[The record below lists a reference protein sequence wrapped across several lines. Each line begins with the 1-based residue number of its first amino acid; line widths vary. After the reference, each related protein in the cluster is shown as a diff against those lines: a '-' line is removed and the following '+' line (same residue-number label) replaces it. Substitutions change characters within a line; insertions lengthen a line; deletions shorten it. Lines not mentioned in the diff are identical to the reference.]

1 MLLLAQSPED
11 ADGCK
16 DPHLLTRKSGC
27 VIESCSQKDFDSLPI
42 LTGREKTRD
51 IEGATHEVQYRCAP
65 STSGLAIVRNASTAL
80 RAAGFALLFEGK
92 DEFDEHAISG
102 RKDNAWL
109 TVRTNSEGRYTVS
122 SVIAQPLRQEL
133 TAQWSSELAA
143 SGRAVIYGIEF
154 DTALARLREEA
165 TPVLEQLLALL
176 RTDPNSRFRIEGHT
190 DAAGPAAIN
199 EKLSADRAASVMAWL
214 IARGIPASRLTPVGL
229 GSSKPLEP
237 NTTAAGR
244 ARNRRVELVRID

>member
-1 MLLLAQSPED
+1 MLLAQVPED

-16 DPHLLTRKSGC
+16 DPQLLARKSGC
-27 VIESCSQKDFDSLPI
+27 IIESCSQKDFDSLPI
-42 LTGREKTRD
+42 LTGREQTRD

-65 STSGLAIVRNASTAL
+65 TTSGLAIVRNVATAL
-80 RAAGFALLFEGK
+80 RSAGFQLLFEGK
-92 DEFDEHAISG
+92 DVYDEHAISG

-122 SVIAQPLRQEL
+122 SVIGQQLRQEL

-143 SGRAVIYGIEF
+143 SGRAIIYGIEF
-154 DTALARLREEA
+154 DTALARLREES
-165 TPVLEQLLALL
+165 TPVLEQVLALL
-176 RTDPNSRFRIEGHT
+176 RADPASHFRIEGHT
-190 DAAGPAAIN
+190 DASGPAAIN
-199 EKLSADRAASVMAWL
+199 QKLSADRAASVMAWL
-214 IARGIPASRLTPVGL
+214 IARGIPASRLTPVGM

-244 ARNRRVELVRID
+244 ARNRRVELVRAD